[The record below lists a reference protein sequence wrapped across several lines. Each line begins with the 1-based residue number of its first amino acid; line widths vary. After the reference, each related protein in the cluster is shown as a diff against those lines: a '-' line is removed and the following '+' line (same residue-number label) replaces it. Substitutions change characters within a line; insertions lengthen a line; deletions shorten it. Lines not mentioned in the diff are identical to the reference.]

1 MVVAQL
7 VERLLPIPKVR
18 GANPVNGINLYI
30 ENLFIY
36 CHLCWKDKNKEKVAG
51 YGPIFLK
58 ERERDFVDVEGT
70 KDVKQL
76 INLLAITVNLYHEID
91 ADPSGSGSKT
101 DRVRKQQML
110 IKYT

>member
-1 MVVAQL
+1 MGLAIVASDCL
-7 VERLLPIPKVR
+7 GLYFHLL
-18 GANPVNGINLYI
+18 AN
-30 ENLFIY
+30 
-36 CHLCWKDKNKEKVAG
+36 
-51 YGPIFLK
+51 
-58 ERERDFVDVEGT
+58 FVDVEGT
-70 KDVKQL
+70 KEVKRM

>member
-1 MVVAQL
+1 MPL
-7 VERLLPIPKVR
+7 KID
-18 GANPVNGINLYI
+18 
-30 ENLFIY
+30 
-36 CHLCWKDKNKEKVAG
+36 DKNFN
-51 YGPIFLK
+51 IFFFQTGNRKFVSSFFWKSL
-58 ERERDFVDVEGT
+58 FVDVEGT
-70 KDVKQL
+70 KEVKRM